1 VACLESIAPLD
12 PALSAA
18 KAKEFETEFGF
29 LLQELDEVSREDLAI
44 LFTGFATLCLR
55 LWKIRTDIAAFGMPG
70 FVGAR
75 FDLGSEHMDGEQ
87 VTVSSLGPKLN
98 GRPIG
103 VVMRPLIV
111 AEPVVAAG
119 KPHPQ
124 VVWSRALVWVSPH
137 MPADEVEMSG

>member
-1 VACLESIAPLD
+1 MTCLESIAPLD
-12 PALSAA
+12 PASSVA

-29 LLQELDEVSREDLAI
+29 LLQELDEESREDLAN
-44 LFTGFATLCLR
+44 LFTSFATLCLR
-55 LWKIRTDIAAFGMPG
+55 LWKIRTDIGVFGMPG
-70 FVGAR
+70 FVGAK

-119 KPHPQ
+119 KPPHQ
-124 VVWSRALVWVSPH
+124 VVWSKALVWVSPH
-137 MPADEVEMSG
+137 MPVDEMELGG